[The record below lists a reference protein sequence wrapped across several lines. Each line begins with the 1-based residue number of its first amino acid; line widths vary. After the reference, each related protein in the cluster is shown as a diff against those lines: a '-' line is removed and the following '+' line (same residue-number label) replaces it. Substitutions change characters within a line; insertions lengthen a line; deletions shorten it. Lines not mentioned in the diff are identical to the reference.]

1 MGGDRRLVCPTRGIF
16 FFGSIPSTNNGSK
29 EKETTTSWKN
39 LQCFDDVW
47 RICWW
52 RRFSFAL

>member
-16 FFGSIPSTNNGSK
+16 FVGPIPSINNGSK

-39 LQCFDDVW
+39 LQCCDDV
-47 RICWW
+47 
-52 RRFSFAL
+52 ALVSP